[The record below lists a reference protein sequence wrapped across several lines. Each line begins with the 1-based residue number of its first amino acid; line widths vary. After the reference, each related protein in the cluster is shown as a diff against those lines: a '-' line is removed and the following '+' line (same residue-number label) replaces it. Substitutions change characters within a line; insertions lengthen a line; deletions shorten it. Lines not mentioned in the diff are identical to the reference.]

1 MGGGQMAHW
10 VLKTSETSETKA
22 RIDLNP
28 GCKFKFVNSQET
40 YKKRLMILGHEG
52 TLQGPFFP
60 IVPWNEHCWVHFGV

>member
-40 YKKRLMILGHEG
+40 YKKKIDDF
-52 TLQGPFFP
+52 GPWRDPAGLTFTKP
-60 IVPWNEHCWVHFGV
+60 SRVHF